1 MMFIRMNRSWVERSV
16 GKSVLDR
23 VNEEVLEENLK
34 PRL

>member
-1 MMFIRMNRSWVERSV
+1 MFTRMNRSWVERLV